1 MNYKQKKHFRQN
13 LDFDTATFKTH
24 FFLIFQLKNIDV
36 LKWIFLKKSL
46 LKYNLK
52 SKIFSIKSF
61 QKNNFFVLKS
71 DLIKNMYNGQ
81 ILIIYP
87 KDNLLCFFLI
97 KKILFFL
104 KDVNFLIF
112 IHIFFDKKFFSFKRF
127 ETLIKICLKNSRIEL
142 IQVML
147 HLNQFVALLD
157 NTLYNCIYSLKRII

>member
-13 LDFDTATFKTH
+13 LDFDTATSNTH

-71 DLIKNMYNGQ
+71 DIIKNMYNGQ

-87 KDNLLCFFLI
+87 KDNSLCFFLI
-97 KKILFFL
+97 KKILFFF

-112 IHIFFDKKFFSFKRF
+112 IHIVFDKKFFSFKRF
-127 ETLIKICLKNSRIEL
+127 ETLIKTCLKNSKIEL

-147 HLNQFVALLD
+147 HLNQFVVLLD
-157 NTLYNCIYSLKRII
+157 NTLYNCIYNLKRII